1 MKNLLK
7 KIVVITFITIMT
19 TVIYAFNRF
28 ETTLESDVAY
38 TIEFYECIGC
48 GACTEYGT
56 ALVAVSGYI
65 QNDVAVW
72 TSTYTRMEGNAR
84 DHLLITAPQT
94 ELDLAEEAKDQCPVG
109 AIY

>member
-1 MKNLLK
+1 
-7 KIVVITFITIMT
+7 MT
-19 TVIYAFNRF
+19 TVIYAFNRY

-38 TIEFYECIGC
+38 TIKFDECFGC

-56 ALVAVSGYI
+56 ALVDVSGYP
-65 QNDVAVW
+65 NVAVW

-84 DHLLITAPQT
+84 DHLLKTAPQS

>member
-1 MKNLLK
+1 
-7 KIVVITFITIMT
+7 MT
-19 TVIYAFNRF
+19 TVIYAFNRY

-38 TIEFYECIGC
+38 TIEFDECVGC

-56 ALVAVSGYI
+56 ALVEVSGYTR
-65 QNDVAVW
+65 NDVAVW

-84 DHLLITAPQT
+84 DHLLKTASQT
-94 ELDLAEEAKDQCPVG
+94 ELDLAEEAKNQCPAE